1 MLSREPA
8 TEQETQWAYD
18 LVDILAKL
26 GKTRKDIAEG
36 SNLSS
41 STIARLANRK
51 VHPTKNVWEKLY
63 EYGRQ
68 VDREMHTRQMMTDD
82 SEPPLLNHGSGGASE
97 LLRLNRDA
105 RNYAILLPGNNRLT

>member
-51 VHPTKNVWEKLY
+51 VHPTKNVWKKLY

-68 VDREMHTRQMMTDD
+68 VDTEMNTHQMMTDD
-82 SEPPLLNHGSGGASE
+82 NKSYNSKE
-97 LLRLNRDA
+97 DA
-105 RNYAILLPGNNRLT
+105 PIDQKFEFSNNQLIWLD

>member
-1 MLSREPA
+1 MSSREPA
-8 TEQETQWAYD
+8 TEQETQWAYS
-18 LVDILAKL
+18 LVEILTRL

-51 VHPTKNVWEKLY
+51 VRPTKHVWRKLY

-68 VDREMHTRQMMTDD
+68 VDNEMHNRQMILDD
-82 SEPPLLNHGSGGASE
+82 TKTRDNVEDEPIDQKFEVANNTLIWLN
-97 LLRLNRDA
+97 
-105 RNYAILLPGNNRLT
+105 